1 MPSRGKKLRRFGGS
15 VALMATAT
23 GGIGIFAAP
32 AGATT
37 GPTATVQQGVVTV
50 TGTDARDVISVT
62 IDNNRL
68 AVDFGFDGTVDVQF
82 PRSEFLVA
90 QVLAG
95 GGGDGVVVNG
105 TGVVPVTVNGGAG
118 PDFIGVLGTSE
129 RGDSD
134 APTVVRG
141 QGGNDD
147 VLAATPGP
155 ITVST
160 GAGDDTVEGGG
171 AGIGQETISL
181 GDGNDRFISSLNAFV
196 GVRQDIV
203 DGGTGQDSLDM
214 RGSFASESVV
224 LSAKAGHLV
233 VEHDLR
239 DSIDANSIEDV
250 SWLGFGGLDGG
261 DGVAVNDLSGTGVVR
276 FTPDFTD
283 PLDNTGPNNSADQLR
298 VVGTAG
304 DDHITVSGS
313 GANITVGGLT
323 PTVTPINLDHQDT
336 VRIDTLDGLD
346 TVDSSGLQRGLVQ
359 LQVF

>member
-1 MPSRGKKLRRFGGS
+1 MAGA
-15 VALMATAT
+15 VA
-23 GGIGIFAAP
+23 GIGLFAAP

-37 GPTATVQQGVVTV
+37 GPTATVANGVVTV
-50 TGTDARDVISVT
+50 TGTAARDVISVT
-62 IDNNRL
+62 IDTNRL
-68 AVDFGFDGTVDVQF
+68 TVDFGFDGTVDAQF
-82 PRSEFLVA
+82 PRSEFRVA

-95 GGGDGVVVNG
+95 DGSDGVVVTG
-105 TGVVPVTVNGGAG
+105 TGVVPVTVNGGFG

-129 RGDSD
+129 RGDND

-141 QGGNDD
+141 QFGNDH

-155 ITVST
+155 ITVNT

-203 DGGTGQDSLDM
+203 DGGTGQDSLET
-214 RGSFASESVV
+214 RGSFASESVA
-224 LSAKAGHLV
+224 LFPKFGHLI

-239 DSIDANSIEDV
+239 DSIDASNIEDV
-250 SWLGFGGLDGG
+250 SWVGFGGLDGG
-261 DGVAVNDLSGTGVVR
+261 DAVSVNDLSGTSVVA
-276 FTPDFTD
+276 FSPDFTD

-304 DDHITVSGS
+304 DDHVTVDGVGKITV
-313 GANITVGGLT
+313 AGLT
-323 PTVTPINLDHQDT
+323 PTVTSVNLDHQDT
-336 VRIDTLDGLD
+336 LRIDTLDGLD
-346 TVDSSGLQRGLVQ
+346 TVDSSGLQGGLVQ